1 MSKNEIPATE
11 FKTFEA
17 TPTQIA
23 QWKKEY
29 GDDNILKLTINPAQ
43 KDTKLNPAVCFVR
56 KPTLTE
62 MIMAEQTGQ
71 NSILQEGEILLQAC
85 WLGGDEIIKTSPEYT
100 LQACYKAHGLIEK
113 MVSTLEK
120 V

>member
-1 MSKNEIPATE
+1 MKTNEIKATD
-11 FKTFEA
+11 FKCFEV

-23 QWKKEY
+23 QWKKEH
-29 GDDNILKLTINPAQ
+29 GDDNILKLTIIPAQ
-43 KDTKLNPAVCFVR
+43 KDTKLNPAVCYVR

-71 NSILQEGEILLQAC
+71 NSILQEGEVLLQSC
-85 WLGGDEIIKTSPEYT
+85 WLAGDEIIKTNPEYT
-100 LQACYKAHGLIEK
+100 IQACYKAHGLFEK